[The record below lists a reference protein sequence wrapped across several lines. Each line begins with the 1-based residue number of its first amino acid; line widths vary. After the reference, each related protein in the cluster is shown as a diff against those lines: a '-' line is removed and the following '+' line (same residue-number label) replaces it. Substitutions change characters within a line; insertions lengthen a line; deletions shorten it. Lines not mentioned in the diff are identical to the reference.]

1 MAAPGEEE
9 ASEACG
15 TTGHVCARRGAR
27 ERVLRAEAGGAASDC
42 EGMAQQQ
49 PAPRSSRQPAYIH
62 ALPACVLED
71 FCQKMDCLNDYDWMR
86 FASYVITDQTELR
99 KIKCME
105 KTGISITRELMW
117 WWGVRL
123 ATVQQLLELLQAL
136 QLYRAAQ
143 VILDWVSV
151 SDITNPARVPL
162 VSPKQENI
170 LCYPTENKNKAKEN
184 EIGPSPDL
192 PHLHVLAAPNP
203 VSGGISDSLP
213 YPLPPPEDLMHSL
226 QSNPP
231 RSSSVKPCGSSTPQ
245 QEPIAHLPSG
255 SLLWTQGEVIN
266 ATNGFSEENRINEGI
281 FAEVYKGQR
290 YNAVYVIKRLKE
302 MECASQNSTRRFF
315 HTEVQICF
323 RCCHINILQLVGFSL
338 ENGYHCLIY
347 PYMDNGSLENR
358 LQCQVGSIPLTWE
371 KRITISI
378 GLIRAIQYLHKF
390 GILHGNVKS
399 SNVLL
404 DENFTPKLGHS
415 GLRLYSVEKKSDY
428 AMMKTK
434 VLQASL
440 TYLPEDFVRH
450 GQLTQKIDIFGC
462 GIVLAEMLTGTKA
475 MDEERT
481 PIYLKDVIA
490 DEIQTAKASSCSKHK
505 TFENLAAKE
514 ICCKYMDRKV
524 GHLPSEIAV
533 HFATAICLCL
543 RKKNPDIAEVH
554 EMMEMA
560 EHKIRDHSL
569 LEGSTFSGFSI
580 NTPEET
586 DDETA
591 SHNYGSSG
599 DSSEDSATA
608 RPLKYVNSSPPLLRV
623 IPPEMYNEQMSRV
636 PCESD
641 ESSSFV
647 WDPEEGSAYGPPSSS
662 CTDPENAT
670 SSHSGRNAEICTGG
684 FQEDYV
690 ASSENKKT
698 LEMVSP
704 AERMVSSTNANL
716 DPSCSS
722 QGLAKETSW
731 EIKINDKKK
740 KLMENI
746 LLYEE
751 QMLNSSELFESQ
763 I

>member
-1 MAAPGEEE
+1 
-9 ASEACG
+9 
-15 TTGHVCARRGAR
+15 
-27 ERVLRAEAGGAASDC
+27 
-42 EGMAQQQ
+42 MAQQQ
-49 PAPRSSRQPAYIH
+49 PGPGSSPQPAYLH
-62 ALPACVLED
+62 TLPACVLEE

-123 ATVQQLLELLQAL
+123 ATVQQLLELLQGL
-136 QLYRAAQ
+136 QLYQAAQ

-151 SDITNPARVPL
+151 SNITNPARVPL
-162 VSPKQENI
+162 ESPKQESI
-170 LCYPTENKNKAKEN
+170 PCYPTENKNKAKEN

-192 PHLHVLAAPNP
+192 PAANP
-203 VSGGISDSLP
+203 VSGRISDSLP

-231 RSSSVKPCGSSTPQ
+231 HSSSVKPCGSSSPR
-245 QEPIAHLPSG
+245 QEMIADLPSG

-266 ATNGFSEENRINEGI
+266 ATNGFSAENRINEGI

-290 YNAVYVIKRLKE
+290 HNAVYVIKRLKE
-302 MECASQNSTRRFF
+302 MECTSQNSTQRFF

-323 RCCHINILQLVGFSL
+323 R
-338 ENGYHCLIY
+338 
-347 PYMDNGSLENR
+347 
-358 LQCQVGSIPLTWE
+358 
-371 KRITISI
+371 
-378 GLIRAIQYLHKF
+378 
-390 GILHGNVKS
+390 

-428 AMMKTK
+428 AVMKTK

-475 MDEERT
+475 MDEGRT
-481 PIYLKDVIA
+481 PIYLKDAIA
-490 DEIQTAKASSCSKHK
+490 DEIQAARESSCSKHK

-514 ICCKYMDRKV
+514 ICCKYLDRKV

-543 RKKNPDIAEVH
+543 RKKNLDIAEVH

-560 EHKIRDHSL
+560 EHKIRDHSI

-591 SHNYGSSG
+591 SYNYGSSG
-599 DSSEDSATA
+599 DSNEDSATA
-608 RPLKYVNSSPPLLRV
+608 RSLKCANSSPSLLRV
-623 IPPEMYNEQMSRV
+623 MPPEMYNGQMSQV

-647 WDPEEGSAYGPPSSS
+647 WDPVEGSAYGPPSRG

-670 SSHSGRNAEICTGG
+670 SSYSGRNDEICTGG
-684 FQEDYV
+684 FQERNV
-690 ASSENKKT
+690 ASNENKNT
-698 LEMVSP
+698 LEIVFP
-704 AERMVSSTNANL
+704 AKRMVSSTNAIL

-751 QMLNSSELFESQ
+751 EKLNSSELFESQ

>member
-1 MAAPGEEE
+1 
-9 ASEACG
+9 
-15 TTGHVCARRGAR
+15 
-27 ERVLRAEAGGAASDC
+27 
-42 EGMAQQQ
+42 MAQQQ
-49 PAPRSSRQPAYIH
+49 PALGSAPPPAYIH
-62 ALPACVLED
+62 TLPACVLED

-86 FASYVITDQTELR
+86 FASNVITDQTELR

-151 SDITNPARVPL
+151 SNITNAARVPL
-162 VSPKQENI
+162 ESPKQENI
-170 LCYPTENKNKAKEN
+170 PCYPTENKNKAKEN

-192 PHLHVLAAPNP
+192 PHLCVLAVPNP

-231 RSSSVKPCGSSTPQ
+231 HSSSVKPCGSSSPR
-245 QEPIAHLPSG
+245 QETIADLPSG
-255 SLLWTQGEVIN
+255 CLLWTPGEVIN
-266 ATNGFSEENRINEGI
+266 ATSGFSEENRINEGI

-290 YNAVYVIKRLKE
+290 HNAVYVIKRLKE
-302 MECASQNSTRRFF
+302 LECTSQNSTQRFF
-315 HTEVQICF
+315 HTEVQICL
-323 RCCHINILQLVGFSL
+323 R
-338 ENGYHCLIY
+338 
-347 PYMDNGSLENR
+347 
-358 LQCQVGSIPLTWE
+358 
-371 KRITISI
+371 
-378 GLIRAIQYLHKF
+378 
-390 GILHGNVKS
+390 

-450 GQLTQKIDIFGC
+450 GQLTQKMDIFSC

-475 MDEERT
+475 MDEGRT

-505 TFENLAAKE
+505 IFENLAAKE
-514 ICCKYMDRKV
+514 ICCKYLDRKV

-533 HFATAICLCL
+533 LFATAICLCL
-543 RKKNPDIAEVH
+543 RKKNPDLAEVH
-554 EMMEMA
+554 EMMKMA
-560 EHKIRDHSL
+560 EHKIRDQSL

-591 SHNYGSSG
+591 SHNYSSSG
-599 DSSEDSATA
+599 DSNEDSATA
-608 RPLKYVNSSPPLLRV
+608 RSLKCANSSPPLLRV
-623 IPPEMYNEQMSRV
+623 MPPEMYNGQMSQV

-647 WDPEEGSAYGPPSSS
+647 WDPEEGSAYGPPSSG

-670 SSHSGRNAEICTGG
+670 SSHSGRNVEICTGG
-684 FQEDYV
+684 FQEKNV

-704 AERMVSSTNANL
+704 AERMVSSTL

-746 LLYEE
+746 LLYEAE
-751 QMLNSSELFESQ
+751 KLNSSELFESQ
-763 I
+763 T